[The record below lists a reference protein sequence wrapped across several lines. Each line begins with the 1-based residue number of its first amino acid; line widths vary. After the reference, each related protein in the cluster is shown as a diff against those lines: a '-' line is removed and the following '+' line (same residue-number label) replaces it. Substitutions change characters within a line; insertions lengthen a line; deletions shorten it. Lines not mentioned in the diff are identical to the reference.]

1 MRVIKQNSPGDPLN
15 QGTVIF
21 HAGANIA
28 SRWEDFQNYSEADK
42 DFFDQLL
49 PLENLDFRN
58 SSEFAVAPIPR
69 GPNTVEVREQSNIL
83 LEEIPLL
90 ENEEVQLAISTLRS
104 FGLTGEQI
112 ARAMEEHKPVATT
125 KANERQAARSGL
137 DTRIKNAVGR
147 ILGEKN
153 LNHQGRDLDMN
164 RLGKTNFVIVKSAID
179 KHVNASVGRGTSE
192 RHEFTR
198 PELDAIDSR
207 FDVLVAAAK
216 SEVFDG

>member
-1 MRVIKQNSPGDPLN
+1 
-15 QGTVIF
+15 
-21 HAGANIA
+21 
-28 SRWEDFQNYSEADK
+28 
-42 DFFDQLL
+42 
-49 PLENLDFRN
+49 
-58 SSEFAVAPIPR
+58 
-69 GPNTVEVREQSNIL
+69 
-83 LEEIPLL
+83 
-90 ENEEVQLAISTLRS
+90 
-104 FGLTGEQI
+104 
-112 ARAMEEHKPVATT
+112 MEEHKPVATT